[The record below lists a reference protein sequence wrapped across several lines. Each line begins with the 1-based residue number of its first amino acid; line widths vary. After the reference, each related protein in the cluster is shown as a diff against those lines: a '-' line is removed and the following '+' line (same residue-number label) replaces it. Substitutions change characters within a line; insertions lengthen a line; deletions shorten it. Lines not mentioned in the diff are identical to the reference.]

1 MEFMF
6 RSDAGSQYTDER
18 LGNIE
23 CYKRLGVAIITTA
36 ADDYVYAYRIH
47 NTLEVESIER
57 FFRGHEFVLFS
68 GGNIDPVAVIHALR
82 RKALRR

>member
-18 LGNIE
+18 LANIE
-23 CYKRLGVAIITTA
+23 YYKRLGAAIIEKA
-36 ADDYVYAYRIH
+36 ADDYIYAYRVG
-47 NTLEVESIER
+47 NRDECERIER
-57 FFRGHEFVLFS
+57 FFYSDEFTLFS
-68 GGNIDPVAVIHALR
+68 GGNIDPVAAIHALR